1 MESKKNMLLTNIL
14 SDKGFY
20 TKQINK
26 VIERKNL
33 YKDSFN
39 QLA

>member
-1 MESKKNMLLTNIL
+1 MLSNIL
-14 SDKGFY
+14 SDKGVHA
-20 TKQINK
+20 KQINK
-26 VIERKNL
+26 IIERKNL